1 MNRAGDCRLAI
12 IPVFD
17 RNTSIEAL
25 SSITVGIGKKKMRPI
40 NGRRREKRKRRTRL
54 RLHLG

>member
-1 MNRAGDCRLAI
+1 MSRAGDCRLAR

-25 SSITVGIGKKKMRPI
+25 SYIAVGI
-40 NGRRREKRKRRTRL
+40 
-54 RLHLG
+54 LHVWAIQIVSKGDI